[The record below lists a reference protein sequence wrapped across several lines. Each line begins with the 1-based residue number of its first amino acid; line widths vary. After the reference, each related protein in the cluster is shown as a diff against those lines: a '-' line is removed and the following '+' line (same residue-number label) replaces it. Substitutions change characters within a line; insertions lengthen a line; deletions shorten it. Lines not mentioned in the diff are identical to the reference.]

1 VKFHRI
7 ISLPVLA
14 ACRVQIKWT
23 IIGADLC
30 QKSRHSMMKP
40 CCDYLC
46 RRFHVRQAGMRRL
59 AFAQNLPPRFEAVK
73 SSAAAYSAGWF
84 VL

>member
-1 VKFHRI
+1 
-7 ISLPVLA
+7 VLA
-14 ACRVQIKWT
+14 DCLVQIKWI

-30 QKSRHSMMKP
+30 QKSRYSRRQP
-40 CCDYLC
+40 GCDYLG

-59 AFAQNLPPRFEAVK
+59 AFAQNLPPRFEAMK
-73 SSAAAYSAGWF
+73 SFAVAYSAGWF